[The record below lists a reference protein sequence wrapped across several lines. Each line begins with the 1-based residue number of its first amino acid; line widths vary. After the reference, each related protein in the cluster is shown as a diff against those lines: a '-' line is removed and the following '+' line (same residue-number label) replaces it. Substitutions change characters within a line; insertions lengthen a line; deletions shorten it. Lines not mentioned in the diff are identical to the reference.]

1 VATPFDVA
9 AAERRIADA
18 ERPAVERARA
28 TRIEAGRWAWV
39 RERYHAE
46 DIPRWMTPGRTGPDR
61 FDLPTRTLA
70 SMLREV
76 RALDV
81 PRGRA
86 GK

>member
-1 VATPFDVA
+1 MPTPFDLV

-39 RERYHAE
+39 RERYRGE
-46 DIPRWMTPGRTGPDR
+46 DIPRWMTPGRVGPDR
-61 FDLPTRTLA
+61 FDLPARTLA

-76 RALDV
+76 RMV
-81 PRGRA
+81 PVVGDKGRA
-86 GK
+86 